1 MVIAEN
7 KTYPDWDSLQITLV
21 NGEEAKATIRMMR
34 QDIEV
39 IEAAHGMERQEVI
52 TMMIAAMEDEWRQK
66 ADAEVPT
73 E

>member
-7 KTYPDWDSLQITLV
+7 KTYSDWDSLQITLV
-21 NGEEAKATIRMMR
+21 NGEDAKATIRMMR

-52 TMMIAAMEDEWRQK
+52 AMMIAAMEDEWRQK

>member
-52 TMMIAAMEDEWRQK
+52 AMMIAAMEDEWRQK
-66 ADAEVPT
+66 ADTEVPT

>member
-7 KTYPDWDSLQITLV
+7 KTYSDWDSLQITLV
-21 NGEEAKATIRMMR
+21 NGEDAKATIRMMR

-39 IEAAHGMERQEVI
+39 IEEAHGMERQEVI
-52 TMMIAAMEDEWRQK
+52 GMMIAAMEDEWRQK